1 MRNNYIRFDEAIN
14 KTLHSEML
22 KNKKTVYFGL
32 GADDSSRVFNTT
44 TGLREKYGNLRVF
57 DTPIS
62 ENSIDRCSSW
72 YVFKWFFYNN
82 VSSKNGFFFI
92 GNGSISKFSCKMEF
106 YVW

>member
-44 TGLREKYGNLRVF
+44 TGLREKYGN
-57 DTPIS
+57 
-62 ENSIDRCSSW
+62 
-72 YVFKWFFYNN
+72 
-82 VSSKNGFFFI
+82 SK
-92 GNGSISKFSCKMEF
+92 S
-106 YVW
+106 V